1 MKSLAQQFLSDQ
13 DREKII
19 QTVREVELETA
30 GEIVPMV
37 VSRSY
42 SYPMADVIGGMAFA
56 LPVSLILSY
65 FIGSWLWIGNQN
77 MWLFLGILTICFIT
91 FHQTCKHLPWLK
103 RMFISQREIE
113 EEVKEAAMVS
123 FLREGLYQTRD
134 RTGILIFISVFERRV
149 WILGDQGIN
158 TKVSKDQWDKIIRMI
173 TDGIKQK
180 NQAAAICQAVKEAGQ
195 LLKTHF
201 PIRSDDQNE
210 LKNLI
215 VEQN

>member
-42 SYPMADVIGGMAFA
+42 SYPMADVIGGMVFA

-65 FIGSWLWIGNQN
+65 FIGGWLWIGNQN
-77 MWLFLGILTICFIT
+77 MWLFLGILTLCFMA

-113 EEVKEAAMVS
+113 EEVEEAASVS
-123 FLREGLYQTRD
+123 FLREGLYQTRN
-134 RTGILIFISVFERRV
+134 RTGILIFISVFERQV

-158 TKVSKDQWDKIIRMI
+158 SKVSKDQWDRIIRMI

-180 NQAAAICQAVKEAGQ
+180 NQAAAICQAVKAAGK

-201 PIRSDDQNE
+201 PIRPDDQNE

-215 VEQN
+215 VEQD

>member
-1 MKSLAQQFLSDQ
+1 MTSLAQQFLSDE

-19 QTVREVELETA
+19 QTVREVEQETA

-37 VSRSY
+37 VSQSD
-42 SYPMADVIGGMAFA
+42 SYPMADVIGAMAFA

-65 FIGSWLWIGNQN
+65 VIGGRLWIGNQN
-77 MWLFLGILTICFIT
+77 MWLFLGILTLCFMV

-113 EEVKEAAMVS
+113 EEVQEAATIS
-123 FLREGLYQTRD
+123 FFREGLYQTRD
-134 RTGILIFISVFERRV
+134 RTGILIFISVFERQV

-158 TKVSKDQWDKIIRMI
+158 SKVSKDQWNKIIRMI

-180 NQAAAICQAVKEAGQ
+180 NQAAAICRAVREAGQ

-201 PIRSDDQNE
+201 PVRSDDQNE

-215 VEQN
+215 IEKD

>member
-42 SYPMADVIGGMAFA
+42 SYPMADVIGGTVFA

-65 FIGSWLWIGNQN
+65 FIGGWLWIGNQN
-77 MWLFLGILTICFIT
+77 MWLFLGILTICFMA

-113 EEVKEAAMVS
+113 EEVEEAASVS
-123 FLREGLYQTRD
+123 FLREGLYQTRN
-134 RTGILIFISVFERRV
+134 RTGILIFISVFERQV

-158 TKVSKDQWDKIIRMI
+158 SKVSKDQWDRIIRMI

-180 NQAAAICQAVKEAGQ
+180 NQAAAICQAVKAAGK
-195 LLKTHF
+195 LIKTHF
-201 PIRSDDQNE
+201 PIRPDDQNE

-215 VEQN
+215 VEQD

>member
-1 MKSLAQQFLSDQ
+1 MTSLAQQFLSDQ

-19 QTVREVELETA
+19 ETVREVEKETA

-37 VSRSY
+37 VSRSG
-42 SYPMADVIGGMAFA
+42 SYPMADVIGAMVFA

-65 FIGSWLWIGNQN
+65 FIGGWLWIGNQN
-77 MWLFLGILTICFIT
+77 MWLFSGILTICFFA
-91 FHQTCKHLPWLK
+91 FHQACKHLPWLK
-103 RMFISQREIE
+103 RMFISQKEIE
-113 EEVKEAAMVS
+113 EEVQEAATIS
-123 FLREGLYQTRD
+123 FFREGLYQTRD

-158 TKVSKDQWDKIIRMI
+158 SKVSNDEWDKIIRMI

-180 NQAAAICQAVKEAGQ
+180 NQADAICQAVKETGQ

-201 PIRSDDQNE
+201 PIRAGDQNE

-215 VEQN
+215 VEQD